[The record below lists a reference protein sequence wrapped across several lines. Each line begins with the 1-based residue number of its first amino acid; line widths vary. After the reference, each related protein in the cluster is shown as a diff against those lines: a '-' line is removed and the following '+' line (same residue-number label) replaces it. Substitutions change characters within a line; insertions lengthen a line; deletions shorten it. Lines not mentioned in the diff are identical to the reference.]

1 MRVCVSDDGAYEEDM
16 VPVTSSSICGE
27 QKRWTEPMNVWK
39 LVLSVVALLN
49 FFGEILG
56 LDVPLLRLHV
66 VSGLFGL

>member
-1 MRVCVSDDGAYEEDM
+1 
-16 VPVTSSSICGE
+16 
-27 QKRWTEPMNVWK
+27 MNVWK

-49 FFGEILG
+49 FFGETNMILG